1 MKRKT
6 IVLADDHELVLE
18 GLKRILENHFTLVAT
33 VGDGRALVSAVERL
47 HPDLVVCDISMP
59 LLNGLEA
66 LSLCR
71 GNGLRSRFVFVTG
84 SLDASLAT
92 RAFRMGA
99 EGYVLKHAATDE
111 LLTAIREVLMGRTYV
126 TPRIADKVLRNL
138 MAAPEDR
145 STPTTELS
153 QREREVLQLIAEGK
167 TMKEA
172 ATALDVSPRTVE
184 FHKKNIMDKTGLR
197 TTAELS
203 RYAVRSG
210 ISVEV
215 E

>member
-1 MKRKT
+1 GFRKLRAWQAARVF
-6 IVLADDHELVLE
+6 IPHPGGGAY
-18 GLKRILENHFTLVAT
+18 AT
-33 VGDGRALVSAVERL
+33 V
-47 HPDLVVCDISMP
+47 P
-59 LLNGLEA
+59 
-66 LSLCR
+66 
-71 GNGLRSRFVFVTG
+71 T
-84 SLDASLAT
+84 
-92 RAFRMGA
+92 
-99 EGYVLKHAATDE
+99 HAATDE
-111 LLTAIREVLMGRTYV
+111 LLNAIHEVLQGRTYV

-138 MAAPEDR
+138 MVSQEDR
-145 STPTTELS
+145 SAAGAELS

-203 RYAVRSG
+203 RYAVRQG
-210 ISVEV
+210 ISVEP